1 MGNLELVD
9 GLDAVEYFLAN
20 EELLKAID
28 RIYNFVRLPERSRIL
43 GKVT

>member
-28 RIYNFVRLPERSRIL
+28 RIQRRHRR
-43 GKVT
+43 GARAQAR